1 MFSRFGFETALSR
14 MRPGDEALNAEAID
28 VNVLDDKEEQ
38 QFPLSRVGRSRSHAH
53 VSPL

>member
-14 MRPGDEALNAEAID
+14 MRPGDEALNADID